1 MAGSGLAAEVTEI
14 GQRPAGPSLEAVDQQ
29 FKVEAQAAPE
39 RLFPIV
45 ADLGRYAELLDIVH
59 RVEPDAP
66 GPDGRPAWLVTL
78 RAKLGPFARSKRLRM
93 VRTVCDEP
101 HRVRFER
108 AELDGRDHS
117 SWVLEA
123 LVEPSGTGST
133 LIGETTGSAVTMAL
147 AYGGSLWTSA
157 LEGLLRDQVTDA
169 VARLDA
175 LAAA

>member
-1 MAGSGLAAEVTEI
+1 M
-14 GQRPAGPSLEAVDQQ
+14 DQH

-45 ADLGRYAELLDIVH
+45 ADLGRYPELLDIVH
-59 RVEPDAP
+59 RVEPAEP

-93 VRTVCDEP
+93 VRTELDEP
-101 HRVRFER
+101 YRVRFER

-123 LVEPSGTGST
+123 QVEPAATASPSQR
-133 LIGETTGSAVTMAL
+133 SAVTMAL
-147 AYGGSLWTSA
+147 AYGGTLWTSA

-175 LAAA
+175 LAAIPA

>member
-1 MAGSGLAAEVTEI
+1 MDQRFEVQASAG
-14 GQRPAGPSLEAVDQQ
+14 
-29 FKVEAQAAPE
+29 PE
-39 RLFPIV
+39 RLFPIL
-45 ADLGRYAELLDIVH
+45 ADLGRYPELLDIVH

-93 VRTVCDEP
+93 VRTVIDEP
-101 HRVRFER
+101 RHVRFER
-108 AELDGRDHS
+108 SELDGRDHS

-123 LVEPSGTGST
+123 RVQPAGAGDD
-133 LIGETTGSAVTMAL
+133 TGSAVTMAL

-175 LAAA
+175 LATTPA